1 MYLTNAEPACRVLI
15 QEENFLGK
23 QSPFGKGMSSPVS
36 GRVCLKKLPLVLMVA
51 LLFLAVPSSYAQ
63 LSYSENFDVMG
74 PAGTTL
80 PSGWIAGYLGT
91 ESSVNRAVMTP
102 YAANGLSVTAMPV
115 AVSDGSAL
123 PSPNVGTVL
132 NLGAAGNSDR
142 ALGNYPRTTPSG
154 DQVMQVAIQNNTG
167 GSLSAIQLNYWGEQ
181 WRQSQG
187 TSSSGPE
194 MLRVLAS
201 TTSAISGFT
210 YIPSLDFLAPKQ
222 TTADAPVGG
231 LDGNNAANRVF
242 ISGTIT
248 FASAVPNGGTFY
260 VRWHDWN
267 DNGTSDHFLAI
278 DDVQISS
285 VPEPG
290 TVSMWVL
297 GLGVLAG
304 CRGRRK

>member
-23 QSPFGKGMSSPVS
+23 QSPFGKGMSSPAS